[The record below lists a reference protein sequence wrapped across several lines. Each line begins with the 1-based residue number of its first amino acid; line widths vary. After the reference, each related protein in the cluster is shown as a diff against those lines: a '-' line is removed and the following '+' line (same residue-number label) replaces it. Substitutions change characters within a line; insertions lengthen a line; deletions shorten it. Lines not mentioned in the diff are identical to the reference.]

1 MTTQELFH
9 RFSQGVNWNALL
21 YLIYKCSSTTIT
33 ILLYNKLDSDLFST
47 FANLNSI
54 IFLLLLWLDFGFQKA
69 IPRFCPEYAK
79 SKGTLNTF
87 LKTIL
92 IFKIGTL
99 CAAIPVYLLLAHGL
113 SYTLQLQAYS
123 SFFYA
128 GAILVLTEGLISVV
142 RLIYHAYFLQKIFNS
157 LNVFAL
163 LVEMGLSILSI
174 IMIHNSYILL
184 TALLT
189 SKIIGSFLLLAL
201 AWYKAPT
208 IYQQVNQ
215 DIPVPNQLN
224 KQFVMHAGIMWFNNN
239 IKSLTERNFL
249 LPLFTFIFGPITA
262 NMFKVANDGALLFY
276 RIVLKTIG
284 TTDTALFS
292 HVLVMGEQ
300 NETWQIAFKKLATKI
315 AALVLPLAGIIYV
328 IYTNNLFIEYNPYVF
343 RPFLI
348 ITICLLFEVLFS
360 PYERVLEVNRCYWLL
375 ACAYAPYLIMVI
387 TLLTTNIMTSIGL
400 LNSLLLIHG
409 VRLVSTLIMVF
420 ITRIRYGLRYPVYFA
435 LLITMSMYGV
445 IHIGTYSYKVISP
458 YLNVPPFSYIGHIG
472 RAVLHGV
479 KTPSLPKATASE
491 AS

>member
-1 MTTQELFH
+1 MTTQELFCK
-9 RFSQGVNWNALL
+9 FSQGVNWNALF
-21 YLIYKCSSTTIT
+21 YLIYKCTSTTII

-54 IFLLLLWLDFGFQKA
+54 IFLLLLWLDFGLKKA

-79 SKGTLNTF
+79 NKGTLNAF

-92 IFKIGTL
+92 IFKVGTL

-128 GAILVLTEGLISVV
+128 GAILVLTEGLVSVV

-157 LNVFAL
+157 LNALTL
-163 LVEMGLSILSI
+163 LVEMVLSLISI

-184 TALLT
+184 TSLLI
-189 SKIIGSFLLLAL
+189 SKIFGSCLLLAL
-201 AWYKAPT
+201 AWYKVPT
-208 IYQQVNQ
+208 IYQQINQ
-215 DIPVPNQLN
+215 DAPVPNHLN
-224 KQFVMHAGIMWFNNN
+224 KQFVKHASIMWFNNN

-249 LPLFTFIFGPITA
+249 LPLFTFIFGPLTA

-292 HVLVMGEQ
+292 HVLIMGEQ

-315 AALVLPLAGIIYV
+315 AALVLPLAGIIYI
-328 IYTNNLFIEYNPYVF
+328 IYTGNLFMEYNPYVF
-343 RPFLI
+343 QLFLI
-348 ITICLLFEVLFS
+348 ITICLLLEVLFS

-375 ACAYAPYLIMVI
+375 ACAYAPYLIMII

-409 VRLVSTLIMVF
+409 VRLVSACIMVC
-420 ITRIRYGLRYPVYFA
+420 ITRIRYGLQYPVRFV
-435 LLITMSMYGV
+435 LFITIGIYGG

-458 YLNVPPFSYIGHIG
+458 YLNMHVPPFSHIG
-472 RAVLHGV
+472 RIGHALLHGV
-479 KTPSLPKATASE
+479 KTPSLPKSE
-491 AS
+491 SE